1 MPVKGNR
8 QAQQQDQAY
17 QQLKKMKL
25 NHLKS
30 MIWMRMMTLPMLMRS
45 NARSKEQKTSWVR

>member
-1 MPVKGNR
+1 MPVKGNP

-30 MIWMRMMTLPMLMRS
+30 MIWMRIMTLPMLMRS